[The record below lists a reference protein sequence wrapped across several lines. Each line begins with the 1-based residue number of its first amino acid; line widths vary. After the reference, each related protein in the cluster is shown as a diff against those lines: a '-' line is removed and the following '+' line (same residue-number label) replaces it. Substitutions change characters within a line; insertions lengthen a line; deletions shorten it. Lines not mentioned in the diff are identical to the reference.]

1 MLTVIRM
8 LEQNSYDSISGL
20 TVIEADPRICS
31 GSQHTLIKPNRFL
44 RRSPPFLHVTHVERV
59 DAVGHQLVEARE
71 AGGTRLARTHTN
83 RRPRRSGR
91 RLQLVRKSS
100 QETREMRR
108 YTDQ

>member
-44 RRSPPFLHVTHVERV
+44 PFSAISPCKSCR
-59 DAVGHQLVEARE
+59 AR
-71 AGGTRLARTHTN
+71 
-83 RRPRRSGR
+83 
-91 RLQLVRKSS
+91 
-100 QETREMRR
+100 
-108 YTDQ
+108 